1 MKKRRGKIAE
11 KIISLCSLMPSIFFF
26 LSMTVRAEGEVQ
38 GDTDEPKKL
47 LIRFGLSMLLV
58 LIGALLAWCVSAR
71 QSVRKQQEEIH
82 KSREELKLA
91 DNARAR
97 FLANISQELI
107 SPLNTIM
114 GMDEMILREDTADV
128 PKPYA
133 DAVTAYARDIRK
145 ASESLLTLVGNLL
158 ELSGIESEGMKLN
171 EGEYD
176 LYGLLRPLIGTMR
189 MRCGEKGIEF
199 KLDVDELIPKRLYG
213 DVTKIRQILLHLL
226 INSVKYTDM
235 GSISLKLSMEERK
248 DMQCELLFRISDTGM
263 GLKQLNLERIRSILE
278 DADAAMA
285 SHVYA
290 AAAGLGISARYAS
303 LMEGK
308 LICES
313 EYGEGTEF
321 SFILPQ
327 RIIDATPVGTFALEE
342 DNGERSSFVPAFVA
356 PDGEVLVADDD
367 PANLNVVRG
376 LLKATGV
383 FLTTASTG
391 EECLERIRDAHYH
404 VVFLGH
410 LTSGMDGWETLRR
423 IREIDEKLPVY
434 AMSTNSS
441 VGEEYYRSRGFTG
454 SLRNPVDGAALERAI
469 MRHLPEK
476 MMEIHKGEE
485 KTDV

>member
-1 MKKRRGKIAE
+1 
-11 KIISLCSLMPSIFFF
+11 
-26 LSMTVRAEGEVQ
+26 
-38 GDTDEPKKL
+38 
-47 LIRFGLSMLLV
+47 
-58 LIGALLAWCVSAR
+58 
-71 QSVRKQQEEIH
+71 
-82 KSREELKLA
+82 
-91 DNARAR
+91 
-97 FLANISQELI
+97 
-107 SPLNTIM
+107 
-114 GMDEMILREDTADV
+114 
-128 PKPYA
+128 
-133 DAVTAYARDIRK
+133 
-145 ASESLLTLVGNLL
+145 
-158 ELSGIESEGMKLN
+158 
-171 EGEYD
+171 
-176 LYGLLRPLIGTMR
+176 
-189 MRCGEKGIEF
+189 
-199 KLDVDELIPKRLYG
+199 
-213 DVTKIRQILLHLL
+213 
-226 INSVKYTDM
+226 
-235 GSISLKLSMEERK
+235 
-248 DMQCELLFRISDTGM
+248 
-263 GLKQLNLERIRSILE
+263 
-278 DADAAMA
+278 
-285 SHVYA
+285 
-290 AAAGLGISARYAS
+290 
-303 LMEGK
+303 MEGK